1 MGAIEQEMSVKKER
15 LGYSVEQSGPDK
27 HEKLLWFCRGFYSV
41 IQKIPLI
48 SRALKPDVNN
58 NQESDKA
65 EKKEGLFLVSNLLP
79 RESKKKLG
87 AVR

>member
-1 MGAIEQEMSVKKER
+1 MSVKKER

-58 NQESDKA
+58 NQDSDNN
-65 EKKEGLFLVSNLLP
+65 EKKEGLFLVSNPLP
-79 RESKKKLG
+79 RESKKKSG